1 MTMQRLV
8 ESRGIAEVTVE
19 MIVEKNP
26 VGVLMVNEIEVTE
39 VIMNVVE
46 VTVRENM
53 VNGVIVNVDMTEIEV
68 RRVGVNTENMRVM
81 RELQA
86 REDRMRGNV
95 MRELQA
101 REDRIAEVR
110 VRGNVMREDKV
121 R

>member
-86 REDRMRGNV
+86 REDI
-95 MRELQA
+95 
-101 REDRIAEVR
+101 IAEVR

>member
-1 MTMQRLV
+1 
-8 ESRGIAEVTVE
+8 
-19 MIVEKNP
+19 
-26 VGVLMVNEIEVTE
+26 MVNEIEVTE

-86 REDRMRGNV
+86 REDR
-95 MRELQA
+95 
-101 REDRIAEVR
+101 IAEVR

-121 R
+121 RGDRVNEDKVRRNVMREDKVR